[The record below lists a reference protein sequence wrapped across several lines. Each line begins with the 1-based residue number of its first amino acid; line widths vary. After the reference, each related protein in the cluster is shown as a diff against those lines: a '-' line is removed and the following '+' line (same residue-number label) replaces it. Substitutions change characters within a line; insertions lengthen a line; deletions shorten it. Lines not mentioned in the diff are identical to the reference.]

1 MGRRCHHYRM
11 AAETID
17 LDQFPSRI
25 GPFEFK
31 GIRDILGVAAVLAP
45 LALAL
50 RALVVSHFDYSI
62 AETLVTSTG
71 SGTFLAVALVGIV
84 PGFSYGAALAIAY
97 VAGRERSRNRAVTIA
112 VLIFLTVPQVFA
124 STVVLATV
132 EIISVPLVY
141 LVGWYKWPPSQ
152 ALRDLLAVA
161 LMLYLVG
168 VALPLRMWVPA
179 EQVTMS
185 GDLQTV
191 YVLDESG
198 DHATLF
204 LPERTAVVLVQASSL
219 NDRQLCAV
227 GDRRSVGER
236 IFGTVEVGMPRCP
249 SNSGHP
255 IGW

>member
-1 MGRRCHHYRM
+1 
-11 AAETID
+11 
-17 LDQFPSRI
+17 
-25 GPFEFK
+25 
-31 GIRDILGVAAVLAP
+31 
-45 LALAL
+45 
-50 RALVVSHFDYSI
+50 
-62 AETLVTSTG
+62 
-71 SGTFLAVALVGIV
+71 
-84 PGFSYGAALAIAY
+84 
-97 VAGRERSRNRAVTIA
+97 
-112 VLIFLTVPQVFA
+112 VFA